1 MNASCMNVS
10 FMKIYIPT
18 IKLTS
23 INQGL
28 LDKFLIKKTTE
39 SYIYSEDGIIQIK
52 GDKLFKLNLIDE
64 VSKRSKLDNFDIIT
78 DNSKFIVDCECLQVY
93 PYHVDEIVHKYIYKL
108 RNDAIIDFIIEKNN
122 DTIIDCY
129 FYLKDEKHFMNIK
142 EDILT
147 FLFQLN
153 LC

>member
-1 MNASCMNVS
+1 MDVSLMNLSC
-10 FMKIYIPT
+10 MKIYIPT

-28 LDKFLIKKTTE
+28 LEKFLFKKTTE
-39 SYIYSEDGIIQIK
+39 SFIYSEDGIIQIK
-52 GDKLFKLNLIDE
+52 GDKLFKLNLIDG
-64 VSKRSKLDNFDIIT
+64 VSKRSKLDKFDIII
-78 DNSKFIVDCECLQVY
+78 DNSKFVVDTECLQVY
-93 PYHVDEIVHKYIYKL
+93 PYHVEEIVHKYIYKL
-108 RNDAIIDFIIEKNN
+108 RKDTIIDFIIEKNN

-129 FYLKDEKHFMNIK
+129 FYLKDDKHFMNIK